1 MVTVSYAITAW
12 NEHEELDRLLSLL
25 HKCKRDVDEIIL
37 QLDTTATKE
46 VREVAEKYQGVTT
59 IEFPLKKDF
68 ATYKNNLVKSCKC
81 SIIVF
86 IDADEY
92 VSEEFLEYLPGIL
105 ESNEDVDVISIPR
118 WNTVDGLTQ
127 EHIVKWRW
135 RVDELGRVNFPDLQT
150 RIMKNNGNM
159 KWEGKVHER
168 ITGWKT
174 ISRLPDEFCLYHPK
188 TIDRQEK
195 QNALYE
201 SI

>member
-12 NEHEELDRLLSLL
+12 NEHEELDRLLSIID
-25 HKCKRDVDEIIL
+25 KCKRDVDEIIL

-46 VREVAEKYQGVTT
+46 VKEVAEKFPGITT
-59 IEFPLKKDF
+59 IEYPLKKDF

-92 VSEEFLEYLPGIL
+92 VSEEFLEYLPSII
-105 ESNEDVDVISIPR
+105 EANVDVDVISIPR
-118 WNTVDGLTQ
+118 WNTVEGLTE
-127 EHIVKWRW
+127 EHINKWGW
-135 RVDELGRVNFPDLQT
+135 RVDAEGRVNFPDLQT
-150 RIMKNNGNM
+150 RIMKNNGKM

-168 ITGWKT
+168 ITGWHH
-174 ISRLPDEFCLYHPK
+174 ISRLPDELCLYHPK

-195 QNALYE
+195 QNELYNT
-201 SI
+201 I